1 MLHAFVKD
9 GGTLRWSKEAEQDAE
24 QNGGPLPAATTWI
37 DLLNP
42 TPEELARA
50 EALMGVALPTREQMA
65 EIEESSRLRITPG
78 AVHMTVMALLWADT
92 DRPSIVPVSFVL
104 AGGRL
109 ATIHPVDP
117 QPFLAFRR
125 RVTRSGCPV
134 AKGAATGGE
143 AVLAALVEAMVERT
157 AGVLRRVGLE
167 LDTMSSR
174 AFRGRAL
181 PSRTEKSDDTRT
193 LKRIGHT
200 GHLVGKAHVSL
211 ASLHRM
217 LTFLARG
224 EGWTA
229 AKPTRR
235 WARATL
241 QDVVG
246 LSEYARFLAGKV
258 GLLLDTTLGQINV
271 EQNEIVKIVSILTVG
286 LFPPTLVA
294 TVYGMNFAGMPEKSW
309 EWGYPLA
316 ILLMVLSALLPMLYF
331 RSRRWL

>member
-1 MLHAFVKD
+1 MLHAFAVD
-9 GGTLRWSKEAEQDAE
+9 GGTLHWVKDAE
-24 QNGGPLPAATTWI
+24 GGRTPLPVETVWL

-50 EALMGVALPTREQMA
+50 EALMGVPLPTREQMA

-78 AVHMTVMALLWADT
+78 AVHMTVMALVWADT
-92 DRPSIVPVSFVL
+92 DQPKIVPVSFVL
-104 AGGRL
+104 ARGRL
-109 ATIHPVDP
+109 ATIHPADP

-125 RVTRSGCPV
+125 RVTHSGHT
-134 AKGAATGGE
+134 AATGE
-143 AVLAALVEAMVERT
+143 AVLSALVDAMVERT

-174 AFRGRAL
+174 AFRGRTL
-181 PSRTEKSDDTRT
+181 RSRGENRDDTRT

-200 GHLVGKAHVSL
+200 GHLVAKAHVSL
-211 ASLHRM
+211 SSLDRM

-224 EGWTA
+224 EGWTP

-235 WARATL
+235 WARAAL
-241 QDVVG
+241 QDVTG
-246 LSEYARFLAGKV
+246 LDEYSRFLSGKV

-271 EQNEIVKIVSILTVG
+271 EQNEIVKIVSMLTVA

-294 TVYGMNFAGMPEKSW
+294 TVYGMNFTDMPEKAW
-309 EWGYPLA
+309 EWGYPMA
-316 ILLMVLSALLPMLYF
+316 ILLMVLSAVVPMLYF
-331 RSRRWL
+331 RTRRWL

>member
-1 MLHAFVKD
+1 MLHVFVND
-9 GGTLRWSKEAEQDAE
+9 GGTLRWAKGAET
-24 QNGGPLPAATTWI
+24 GGEPLPAGTVWL

-42 TPEELARA
+42 TPDEQARA

-65 EIEESSRLRITPG
+65 EIEESSRLRVLPG
-78 AVHMTVMALLWADT
+78 AVHMTVMALVWADT
-92 DRPSIVPVSFVL
+92 DQPRITPVSFVL

-109 ATIHPVDP
+109 ATIHHIDP

-125 RVTRSGCPV
+125 RTARSGFP
-134 AKGAATGGE
+134 ATTGE
-143 AVLAALVEAMVERT
+143 TVLMALVEALVERT

-167 LDTMSSR
+167 LDTMGSR

-181 PSRTEKSDDTRT
+181 RPRGETRDDTRT

-200 GHLVGKAHVSL
+200 GHLAAKAHVSL

-217 LTFLARG
+217 LTFLVRG
-224 EGWTA
+224 EGWTT

-235 WARATL
+235 WARAAL
-241 QDVVG
+241 QDVTG
-246 LSEYARFLAGKV
+246 LDEYARFLSGKV
-258 GLLLDTTLGQINV
+258 KLLLDTTLGRIGA

-294 TVYGMNFAGMPEKSW
+294 SIYGMNFVHMPEKDW
-309 EWGYPLA
+309 AWGYPTA
-316 ILLMVLSALLPMLYF
+316 ILLMVAAAVLPMLF
-331 RSRRWL
+331 FKAKRLL

>member
-9 GGTLRWSKEAEQDAE
+9 GGTLRWSKEAEQDD
-24 QNGGPLPAATTWI
+24 GPLPAETVWI

-42 TPEELARA
+42 TPQELARA

-109 ATIHPVDP
+109 ATIHPIDP

-143 AVLAALVEAMVERT
+143 AVLAGLVEAMVERT

-181 PSRTEKSDDTRT
+181 PSRAQKSAQNSDDTRT

-235 WARATL
+235 WARAAL

-258 GLLLDTTLGQINV
+258 GLLLDTTLGHINV
-271 EQNEIVKIVSILTVG
+271 EQNEIVKIVSILTVA

-294 TVYGMNFAGMPEKSW
+294 TIYGMNFTDMPEKSW
-309 EWGYPLA
+309 EWGYPMA

>member
-1 MLHAFVKD
+1 MLHVFANE
-9 GGTLRWSKEAEQDAE
+9 GGTLRWAKEAD
-24 QNGGPLPAATTWI
+24 GGDGPLPAGAVWL

-50 EALMGVALPTREQMA
+50 EALMGVKLPTREQMA
-65 EIEESSRLRITPG
+65 EIEESSRLRITHN
-78 AVHMTVMALLWADT
+78 AVHMTVMALVWADT
-92 DRPSIVPVSFVL
+92 DQPRITPVSFVL

-109 ATIHPVDP
+109 ATIHHIDP

-125 RVTRSGCPV
+125 RVTRSGYP
-134 AKGAATGGE
+134 GATGE
-143 AVLAALVEAMVERT
+143 AVLGALVEGMVERT

-167 LDTMSSR
+167 LDTMGSR

-181 PSRTEKSDDTRT
+181 PGKGENRDDTRT

-200 GHLVGKAHVSL
+200 GHLIAKANVSL
-211 ASLHRM
+211 ASLNRM

-235 WARATL
+235 WARAAL
-241 QDVVG
+241 QDVTG
-246 LSEYARFLAGKV
+246 LNQYARFLSGKV
-258 GLLLDTTLGQINV
+258 SLLLDTTLGQINV
-271 EQNEIVKIVSILTVG
+271 EQNEIVKIVSILTVS

-294 TVYGMNFAGMPEKSW
+294 SIYGMNFTHMPEKAW
-309 EWGYPLA
+309 AWGYPMAVL
-316 ILLMVLSALLPMLYF
+316 IMVISAVVPMLYF
-331 RSRRWL
+331 RARRWL